1 MQNRTL
7 EFSDGIQLISGE
19 NESGKS
25 TVHTFIRSM
34 LFGMTRG
41 RGRAAKNDVYSRY
54 EPWENP
60 AYYAGEM
67 VLESGGKRFRLTRNF
82 GRQNANAKLVCL
94 TDGEVLSVE
103 DGDLSM
109 LLGGVS
115 EIVYD
120 NTASIGQLKGRTEEG
135 LADELRNYMAN
146 YQGSSDGELDV
157 AAALD
162 LLKQKRKRLE
172 QEQKKTLAGLEK
184 RKEELETKISVF
196 TEECRQSEENLQQAK
211 EQMKRDIYQKDVP
224 IERVRKMKKESRKSR
239 KWGAAC
245 VALAGFLLF
254 LCILQFFH
262 IDSLLTRTGLGLAIA
277 ALLYLA
283 YSLFRHRKTEVEQ
296 VVTEPEEQAIRR
308 QQWNVD
314 RLKQELGQKQT
325 VLSNLQSEYEELC
338 ISMTE
343 KDHLQE
349 ELDALSLAG
358 ETIQS
363 LSVQMQSRIGDRL
376 KQQMSKTLSSLT
388 NGRYLQVNMDE
399 NLRIGLHTA
408 DEYVPLEQVSRG
420 TIEQAYFA
428 LRMAAM
434 DVLCGE
440 EELPV
445 ILDESFAFYDEN
457 RLKETLKWLAE
468 NRTQVLLFTCQK
480 REEEALSEMGIPY
493 RKNCALSNAARRE
506 SVSCGL
512 EIKENRSYAD
522 NRMSF
527 IIVQRISC
535 HGKRGGVHRGEYLSA
550 FLQETREEARRK
562 PSTRRMS
569 QRFFLTVR
577 SMESSAFWHMRR
589 TR

>member
-1 MQNRTL
+1 MKIEKLEIRNFGKMQNRTL

-172 QEQKKTLAGLEK
+172 QEQKKTLAGLET

-296 VVTEPEEQAIRR
+296 IVTEPEEQAIRR

-445 ILDESFAFYDEN
+445 ILDESAGGKPDAGAALYVSEAGGGS
-457 RLKETLKWLAE
+457 TLGDGNSVPE
-468 NRTQVLLFTCQK
+468 
-480 REEEALSEMGIPY
+480 
-493 RKNCALSNAARRE
+493 NCALSNAARRE

-512 EIKENRSYAD
+512 EIKENKSYAD

-535 HGKRGGVHRGEYLSA
+535 HGKRGGVHRGEYLSVFYKKPERKQGESHRRGGCRSVS
-550 FLQETREEARRK
+550 FLQ
-562 PSTRRMS
+562 
-569 QRFFLTVR
+569 
-577 SMESSAFWHMRR
+577 
-589 TR
+589 

>member
-1 MQNRTL
+1 MKIEKLEIRNFGKMQNRTL

-94 TDGEVLSVE
+94 TDGEVLSVV

-184 RKEELETKISVF
+184 WKEELETKISVF

-211 EQMKRDIYQKDVP
+211 EQIEAAQARAAKTPRRVIGTWRGPVFSSFPFRPGTMLVRGEVFKAIY
-224 IERVRKMKKESRKSR
+224 S
-239 KWGAAC
+239 
-245 VALAGFLLF
+245 
-254 LCILQFFH
+254 
-262 IDSLLTRTGLGLAIA
+262 
-277 ALLYLA
+277 
-283 YSLFRHRKTEVEQ
+283 
-296 VVTEPEEQAIRR
+296 
-308 QQWNVD
+308 
-314 RLKQELGQKQT
+314 
-325 VLSNLQSEYEELC
+325 
-338 ISMTE
+338 
-343 KDHLQE
+343 
-349 ELDALSLAG
+349 
-358 ETIQS
+358 S
-363 LSVQMQSRIGDRL
+363 LSPARA
-376 KQQMSKTLSSLT
+376 KQAK
-388 NGRYLQVNMDE
+388 
-399 NLRIGLHTA
+399 A
-408 DEYVPLEQVSRG
+408 
-420 TIEQAYFA
+420 
-428 LRMAAM
+428 MA
-434 DVLCGE
+434 
-440 EELPV
+440 
-445 ILDESFAFYDEN
+445 
-457 RLKETLKWLAE
+457 R
-468 NRTQVLLFTCQK
+468 
-480 REEEALSEMGIPY
+480 
-493 RKNCALSNAARRE
+493 
-506 SVSCGL
+506 
-512 EIKENRSYAD
+512 
-522 NRMSF
+522 
-527 IIVQRISC
+527 
-535 HGKRGGVHRGEYLSA
+535 
-550 FLQETREEARRK
+550 
-562 PSTRRMS
+562 
-569 QRFFLTVR
+569 
-577 SMESSAFWHMRR
+577 
-589 TR
+589 

>member
-1 MQNRTL
+1 MKIEKLEIRNFGKMQNRTL

-196 TEECRQSEENLQQAK
+196 TEEYRQSEENLQQAK

-457 RLKETLKWLAE
+457 RLKGTLKWLAG
-468 NRTQVLLFTCQK
+468 NAGAALYVS
-480 REEEALSEMGIPY
+480 EAGGGSTLGDGNSVPE
-493 RKNCALSNAARRE
+493 NCALSNAARRE

-535 HGKRGGVHRGEYLSA
+535 HGKRGGVHRGEYLSVFYKKPERKQGESHRRGGCRSVS
-550 FLQETREEARRK
+550 FLQ
-562 PSTRRMS
+562 
-569 QRFFLTVR
+569 
-577 SMESSAFWHMRR
+577 
-589 TR
+589 

>member
-1 MQNRTL
+1 MKIEKLEIRNFGKMQNRTL

-60 AYYAGEM
+60 AYNAGEM
-67 VLESGGKRFRLTRNF
+67 VLECGGKRFRLTRNF

-224 IERVRKMKKESRKSR
+224 IERVRMMK
-239 KWGAAC
+239 
-245 VALAGFLLF
+245 
-254 LCILQFFH
+254 
-262 IDSLLTRTGLGLAIA
+262 
-277 ALLYLA
+277 
-283 YSLFRHRKTEVEQ
+283 
-296 VVTEPEEQAIRR
+296 
-308 QQWNVD
+308 
-314 RLKQELGQKQT
+314 
-325 VLSNLQSEYEELC
+325 
-338 ISMTE
+338 
-343 KDHLQE
+343 
-349 ELDALSLAG
+349 
-358 ETIQS
+358 
-363 LSVQMQSRIGDRL
+363 
-376 KQQMSKTLSSLT
+376 
-388 NGRYLQVNMDE
+388 
-399 NLRIGLHTA
+399 
-408 DEYVPLEQVSRG
+408 
-420 TIEQAYFA
+420 
-428 LRMAAM
+428 
-434 DVLCGE
+434 
-440 EELPV
+440 
-445 ILDESFAFYDEN
+445 
-457 RLKETLKWLAE
+457 
-468 NRTQVLLFTCQK
+468 
-480 REEEALSEMGIPY
+480 
-493 RKNCALSNAARRE
+493 
-506 SVSCGL
+506 
-512 EIKENRSYAD
+512 
-522 NRMSF
+522 
-527 IIVQRISC
+527 
-535 HGKRGGVHRGEYLSA
+535 
-550 FLQETREEARRK
+550 
-562 PSTRRMS
+562 
-569 QRFFLTVR
+569 
-577 SMESSAFWHMRR
+577 
-589 TR
+589 